1 MRRTITAGID
11 GSLESLAAAEWAARE
26 ALLRDLPLALVQAG
40 PRPLPR
46 THPSGIDAPAGQE
59 DHLDSA
65 VRELLVGFP
74 ELHVVPMCRP
84 GPAGDALL
92 AAAGESEM
100 LVLGSRGF
108 SGLAGFV
115 IGSVALDVTARAR
128 VPVVLV
134 RGGWTADEASLPA
147 QARPVLLG
155 LDLDGLDLESAGD
168 ELISFAFDMAAA
180 RGVPL
185 EVLHSWRLPQL
196 YPYGRAYDPLPAP
209 DAAVLA
215 AERQQALTSALRP
228 WRDKHAEVPLRVRL
242 VAGRAAHQLLK
253 AATRASL
260 LVVGHRDGAGTRL
273 GPVTQAAVHHVA
285 CPVAIVPHDHVP
297 EAATV
302 GAAER

>member
-26 ALLRDLPLALVQAG
+26 ALLRDLPLTLVQAG

-46 THPSGIDAPAGQE
+46 THPSGIDAPAGHE
-59 DHLDSA
+59 NPLLDSA
-65 VRELLVGFP
+65 VRELLGGFP

-108 SGLAGFV
+108 SGFAGFM

-134 RGGWTADEASLPA
+134 RAGWTADEASLPA
-147 QARPVLLG
+147 RARPVLL
-155 LDLDGLDLESAGD
+155 GLDLESAGD
-168 ELISFAFDMAAA
+168 ELISFAFDTAAA

-209 DAAVLA
+209 DAAALA
-215 AERQQALTSALRP
+215 AERQQALASALRP

-260 LVVGHRDGAGTRL
+260 LVVGHRDGACTRL

-285 CPVAIVPHDHVP
+285 CPVAIVPHDHAP